1 MSLKC
6 NSITN
11 IPRQQQQ
18 NQTKPTGNMDSNNH
32 DIIKAWLAKAK
43 RDIGD
48 KQRDLE
54 TLAYTKKT
62 MKTYK
67 LWVEDKPATWTLVT
81 ARRSII
87 NYYTDMK
94 AVASLI
100 MDGYYDETVFQI
112 ALDNPLNAF
121 QSAREANKLAQRQAG
136 TPPPPAASAA
146 PAPTNNTAGGGVQ
159 PPPGTQG
166 ANAALPEQQQPS
178 PPGKVSPLLHNPI
191 SAMTPTSGV
200 AHTTPPSWKH
210 SSTPLQQKVN
220 IDRKHLSKGVRR
232 TEEFNIHQSS
242 GAKPEDNPSAQKQ
255 EEKQLAR
262 HYTHVP
268 PAKPVKQ
275 PVRERHPVTPTHGPA
290 QSFRS
295 VFPRQLRRPDN
306 KASSEI
312 VRKHSNFIH
321 NKI

>member
-1 MSLKC
+1 
-6 NSITN
+6 
-11 IPRQQQQ
+11 
-18 NQTKPTGNMDSNNH
+18 MDSNNH

-62 MKTYK
+62 MRTYK
-67 LWVEDKPATWTLVT
+67 LRVEDKPATWTLVT

-87 NYYTDMK
+87 ENYYRDMK
-94 AVASLI
+94 TVASLI
-100 MDGYYDETVFQI
+100 MDGHYDETVFQI

-178 PPGKVSPLLHNPI
+178 PPGKVSLLLHNPI

-242 GAKPEDNPSAQKQ
+242 GAKPEDNPSTQKQ

-262 HYTHVP
+262 HNTHVP

-275 PVRERHPVTPTHGPA
+275 SLRERHPATPTHGKA